1 MSFRIVYVPIGVG
14 TFHME
19 SAHEALDASRGL
31 LETLTEE
38 LSKEHASMSLKAPED
53 ILFSPAAVHDYL
65 AGEEADLIILQN
77 ITFANAAYT
86 QEALLTCPNTPVLL
100 WTLPEPVV
108 DGTRLRLNSLTGA
121 FSAGLTIR
129 SLSVNEFDYVIGSPA
144 LDDVKEKIR
153 SVMMAAALRKE
164 LKSLAIAQI
173 GQTPQGFGFGRALD
187 ADMAA
192 AFGVRLESIEVR
204 ELINK
209 AKSYAGDEWKEDL
222 EDAKKYLV
230 GLENTPEKNVVD
242 FAKLYRA
249 YREYVKTSGVK
260 ALSSRCWPDLFV
272 EYGTPVCAVLSL
284 LNAEGICASCE
295 ADTYGALTMFMASF
309 LTGLSC
315 FFGDPVSVNEEENTL
330 TFWHCG
336 MAPCDLARE
345 DTGACVGVHPNRKI
359 GPTMEFGCRANEAAT
374 IFRVGRTKDGSFR
387 FFVSGGEILDKPRQF
402 FGTSVVVK
410 TASPTK
416 AMVEKAVTD
425 GWEPHFVVTYGDI
438 VREIESLGRM
448 LNIPVIHY

>member
-1 MSFRIVYVPIGVG
+1 MSFRVIYVPIGVG

-19 SAHEALDASRGL
+19 SAHAAFDASCSL
-31 LETLTEE
+31 LQALTEE
-38 LSKEHASMSLKAPED
+38 LSSRVSGISLKTPED
-53 ILFSPAAVHDYL
+53 ILFSPAAVKTYL
-65 AGEEADLIILQN
+65 AGEAADLLILQN

-86 QEALLTCPNTPVLL
+86 EQVILSCPRTPVLL

-121 FSAGLTIR
+121 FSAGLTLR
-129 SLSVNEFDYVIGSPA
+129 SLTPTEFDYVLGVPDS
-144 LDDVKEKIR
+144 DTVRQKIR
-153 SVMMAAALRKE
+153 SVMMAAALQKE
-164 LKSLAIAQI
+164 LQSLTIAQV
-173 GQTPQGFGFGRALD
+173 GHTPQGFGFGRALD
-187 ADMAA
+187 QDMAA

-284 LNAEGICASCE
+284 LNAEGICSSCE
-295 ADTYGALTMFMASF
+295 ADTYGALTMFMASY
-309 LTGLSC
+309 LTGKSC

-359 GPTMEFGCRANEAAT
+359 GPTMEFGCRANESAT
-374 IFRVGRTKDGSFR
+374 VFRVGRKKDGSFR

-402 FGTSVVVK
+402 YGTSVVVK
-410 TASPTK
+410 TESNTK

-425 GWEPHFVVTYGDI
+425 GWEPHFVVAYGDI
-438 VREIESLGRM
+438 VGEIESLGRM
-448 LNIPVIHY
+448 LNIPVIRY